1 MILPILVLVLNFSF
15 DFGFILIFVVIG
27 FQTNRSA
34 KLKQY
39 KIDARRE
46 QWLNQGM

>member
-1 MILPILVLVLNFSF
+1 MLFE
-15 DFGFILIFVVIG
+15 

-46 QWLNQGM
+46 QWLSQGMYDVKIDFCVNLLL